1 MLDRAPSDVPPRLQD
16 DAAAAGSH
24 RPAPP
29 SRADCA
35 AALPLGAIVGY
46 IRSNLTRRITLTEI
60 AGVAQVSVFQ
70 LTRAFRR
77 ESATTPYRLVLALRI
92 EHAKALLVRG
102 TSIAD
107 AACGAGFADQSHF
120 TRHFRRSTG
129 LTPKRFRDAAKTA
142 P

>member
-1 MLDRAPSDVPPRLQD
+1 MLDRAPYDVSPLLQD
-16 DAAAAGSH
+16 DAAAPES
-24 RPAPP
+24 RPSAAP
-29 SRADCA
+29 SRAGCA
-35 AALPLGAIVGY
+35 ATVPLGAIVGY